1 MRDLEAG
8 KRGDVLSFSVQVLK
22 TFILSTSIFP
32 PVFFCAI
39 LVNLCELFLDKLFFF
54 S

>member
-22 TFILSTSIFP
+22 TFIFDKYKHFFP
-32 PVFFCAI
+32 QSSVVQF
-39 LVNLCELFLDKLFFF
+39 
-54 S
+54 

>member
-8 KRGDVLSFSVQVLK
+8 KWGDVLSFSVQVLK
-22 TFILSTSIFP
+22 TFIFDKYKHFP
-32 PVFFCAI
+32 PSLLLYNFG
-39 LVNLCELFLDKLFFF
+39 ELMWIVALFFF